1 MTEVITVETMSR
13 WETSSL
19 LRKLRGCRA
28 YAVQLEQGR
37 WLVRSVP
44 DEATQSSETVQ
55 GLIAEWAREEGA
67 QTRALRVGDVIVPLV
82 RDR

>member
-1 MTEVITVETMSR
+1 MSDVITIETASR

-44 DEATQSSETVQ
+44 DETTMDSAAVQ
-55 GLIAEWAREEGA
+55 ALITEWAREEGT
-67 QTRALRVGDVIVPLV
+67 QTRAVRVGDVIVPLG
-82 RDR
+82 RDA

>member
-1 MTEVITVETMSR
+1 MTDVITVETISR

-19 LRKLRGCRA
+19 LRKLRGCGA
-28 YAVQLEQGR
+28 YAVQLEHGR

-44 DEATQSSETVQ
+44 DETTQSSAAVQ
-55 GLIAEWAREEGA
+55 ALIAEWAREEGT

-82 RDR
+82 HD

>member
-1 MTEVITVETMSR
+1 MSEVITIETLSR

-28 YAVQLEQGR
+28 YAVQLEHGR

-44 DEATQSSETVQ
+44 DESSLDAAAVQ
-55 GLIAEWAREEGA
+55 ALITEWAREEGT
-67 QTRALRVGDVIVPLV
+67 QTRAVRVGDVIAPLR
-82 RDR
+82 RDA

>member
-1 MTEVITVETMSR
+1 MNELITVETLSR

-28 YAVQLEQGR
+28 YAVQLEHGK

-44 DEATQSSETVQ
+44 DAATMDSAAVQ
-55 GLIAEWAREEGA
+55 ALIGEWAREEGT
-67 QTRALRVGDVIVPLV
+67 QTRAVQVGDVIVPLRV
-82 RDR
+82 DA